1 MTPVVFTQLLALL
14 GASIGVI
21 YLFHRLNLP
30 SVLGYLSV
38 GIFAGLML
46 DYTSL
51 LQLQDMQVIAKFG
64 VVFLLFS
71 IGLQLPIRRL
81 LAMKSAVFL
90 LGGLQVVITTVVAWG
105 IAALTPLSPT
115 AAFVVGAA
123 ASLSSTA
130 MISKTLA
137 DSKELN
143 TPLGRSAFGAIIFQD
158 MMVAPL
164 LIIITALAETTGNE
178 SLWFNISLEMVK
190 GAATLIFLYFIGH
203 WILSP
208 LFLAISK
215 TRSSELFMLTALF
228 TALAAANFT
237 EMMGLSKELGAFL
250 AGVLL
255 SGTPYH
261 HQVEADIRPFKD
273 SLLGFFFISVGMM
286 VDIHLLPIVWQQV
299 TLVAFGLVVIKLI
312 LTTLICRGLRMHNRR
327 DSLRIGILLAQGGEF
342 SFVLIALASQIQI
355 LSPIDDQV
363 LLMSFIFSMIISLLL
378 IYSYD
383 KLKKHFPEPNLAT
396 SSLTN
401 NYNEE
406 LNGHVIICG
415 FGRTGQQIA
424 GILASEGFQYLAID
438 SDPTRVNQAALAGEN
453 IIYGDASRE
462 SILEA
467 TKLNLAKAL
476 VITFANKDAAAAITQ
491 HAHKTSPKI
500 NILVRTH
507 NDDDYKKFMAI
518 GATEVITRTSES
530 SLLLGSHLL
539 LLLGVPR
546 YRVMRWSFDTHQ
558 NRYSMLR
565 GFFQA
570 GDSLH
575 HHEDN
580 DNERENLQSF
590 FLPARSF
597 AIGKTIAELNLN
609 QYEVIITALRRNGIR
624 SEDPPVETKLKEND
638 IIVLYGRSNAIE
650 NAEVKL
656 ITGN

>member
-1 MTPVVFTQLLALL
+1 MTSVVFTQLLALL

-38 GIFAGLML
+38 GLFAGFIL
-46 DYTSL
+46 DHTSL
-51 LQLQDMQVIAKFG
+51 LQLKDMQVIAKFG

-90 LGGLQVVITTVVAWG
+90 LGGLQVVITTLVAWG
-105 IAALTPLSPT
+105 IAALTPLSTT

-123 ASLSSTA
+123 VALSSTA
-130 MISKTLA
+130 LISKTLS

-178 SLWFNISLEMVK
+178 SVWFNISLEMVK
-190 GAATLIFLYFIGH
+190 GAATLIVLYLIGH

-208 LFLAISK
+208 LFAAISK

-286 VDIHLLPIVWQQV
+286 VDIDLLPVVWKQII
-299 TLVAFGLVVIKLI
+299 LVALGLIAVKLI
-312 LTTLICRGLRMHNRR
+312 LTTLICLGLRMHNGR

-342 SFVLIALASQIQI
+342 SFVLIALASQINI
-355 LSPIDDQV
+355 LNPIDDQI
-363 LLMSFIFSMIISLLL
+363 LLMSFIFSMIVSLLI

-383 KLKKHFPEPNLAT
+383 KLKNYFPEPNLPT
-396 SSLTN
+396 QPLTN
-401 NYNEE
+401 NNEE
-406 LNGHVIICG
+406 LSSHVVICG

-424 GILASEGFQYLAID
+424 RILASEGFQYVAID
-438 SDPTRVNQAALAGEN
+438 SDPVRVNQAALAGEN
-453 IIYGDASRE
+453 IIYGNSSHGGILDAS
-462 SILEA
+462 
-467 TKLNLAKAL
+467 KLRSAKAL
-476 VITFANKDAAAAITQ
+476 VITFADNDAATAITNY
-491 HAHKTSPKI
+491 AHKSSNKI
-500 NILVRTH
+500 DILVRTH
-507 NDDDYKKFMAI
+507 NDDDYKNFIAL
-518 GATEVITRTSES
+518 GATEVISRTSES

-558 NRYSMLR
+558 SRYSMLK

-570 GDSLH
+570 GDSSEQH
-575 HHEDN
+575 DEPDS
-580 DNERENLQSF
+580 ERESLQSF
-590 FLPARSF
+590 FLPPRSY
-597 AIGKTIAELNLN
+597 AIGKTLAELNLS
-609 QYEVIITALRRNGIR
+609 QYEVIVTALRRNGIR
-624 SEDPPVETKLKEND
+624 SEDPPSDTKLKEND
-638 IIVLYGRSNAIE
+638 IIVLYGQANAIE

>member
-1 MTPVVFTQLLALL
+1 M
-14 GASIGVI
+14 
-21 YLFHRLNLP
+21 
-30 SVLGYLSV
+30 
-38 GIFAGLML
+38 
-46 DYTSL
+46 
-51 LQLQDMQVIAKFG
+51 
-64 VVFLLFS
+64 
-71 IGLQLPIRRL
+71 
-81 LAMKSAVFL
+81 
-90 LGGLQVVITTVVAWG
+90 
-105 IAALTPLSPT
+105 
-115 AAFVVGAA
+115 
-123 ASLSSTA
+123 
-130 MISKTLA
+130 
-137 DSKELN
+137 
-143 TPLGRSAFGAIIFQD
+143 
-158 MMVAPL
+158 
-164 LIIITALAETTGNE
+164 
-178 SLWFNISLEMVK
+178 
-190 GAATLIFLYFIGH
+190 
-203 WILSP
+203 
-208 LFLAISK
+208 
-215 TRSSELFMLTALF
+215 
-228 TALAAANFT
+228 
-237 EMMGLSKELGAFL
+237 
-250 AGVLL
+250 
-255 SGTPYH
+255 
-261 HQVEADIRPFKD
+261 
-273 SLLGFFFISVGMM
+273 
-286 VDIHLLPIVWQQV
+286 
-299 TLVAFGLVVIKLI
+299 
-312 LTTLICRGLRMHNRR
+312 
-327 DSLRIGILLAQGGEF
+327 
-342 SFVLIALASQIQI
+342 
-355 LSPIDDQV
+355 
-363 LLMSFIFSMIISLLL
+363 
-378 IYSYD
+378 
-383 KLKKHFPEPNLAT
+383 
-396 SSLTN
+396 
-401 NYNEE
+401 
-406 LNGHVIICG
+406 
-415 FGRTGQQIA
+415 
-424 GILASEGFQYLAID
+424 LASEGFQYLAID

-476 VITFANKDAAAAITQ
+476 VITFANKGAAAAITQ

-575 HHEDN
+575 HHEDEDN